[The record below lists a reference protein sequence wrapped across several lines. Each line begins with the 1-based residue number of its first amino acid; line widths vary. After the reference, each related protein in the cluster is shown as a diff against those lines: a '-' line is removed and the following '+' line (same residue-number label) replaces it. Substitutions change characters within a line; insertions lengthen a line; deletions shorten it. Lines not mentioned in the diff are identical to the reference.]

1 MYVLLRLQVLPQL
14 VDFTN
19 CAHIPKRGKVI
30 IFVNS
35 IDGCYKLKL
44 FLERFAMKVAVLNAE
59 LPVNTRCGSLGRVSA
74 PRDGFS
80 RKFSYSIIPLFHY
93 SIIPLFFLFSSFH
106 SLILFIHMFICSLI
120 PFVA

>member
-1 MYVLLRLQVLPQL
+1 MPLSPLSSAPPKDKYIAIYVLLRLQVLPQL

-19 CAHIPKRGKVI
+19 CARIPKRGKVI

-59 LPVNTRCGSLGRVSA
+59 LPVNTR
-74 PRDGFS
+74 
-80 RKFSYSIIPLFHY
+80 
-93 SIIPLFFLFSSFH
+93 
-106 SLILFIHMFICSLI
+106 
-120 PFVA
+120 